1 MSMSDKQVQ
10 KAGNNAQQMQAEIIN
25 ITNVSGIDE
34 KRAREIF
41 NEMYA
46 IARKD
51 FTQDAYQC
59 ANERVAK
66 FEEALMPKMLKVEG
80 ALQKFSD
87 PSFQFLITEAHK
99 TAAST
104 EREADYD
111 LLSELLLHR
120 VKKDKD
126 RKVRV
131 GIKKAIEIVDQV
143 DDDALCALTVAYTIE
158 RLFPATGS
166 IIRGLNIL
174 ENVFSKLCYTNL
186 CQGKEWLDHLE
197 ILDAVRLD
205 HISSLKDLDLFYAGQ
220 LDGYVC
226 VGIKK
231 ESEDYQKALS
241 LLSSGNLPRE
251 LLCDHELLEGYVRLP
266 VINKKQIGSLKLVNK
281 QISSGKLVE
290 LPSEI
295 SNEQRSI
302 LEQIYDLY
310 DKNEEQ
316 KKMVTENFSL
326 EWKKRE
332 TLSSLLKWWNDI
344 PMAFDITTVGT
355 VLAHANAQRC
365 DSSIP
370 PLE

>member
-166 IIRGLNIL
+166 IIRGLKIL
-174 ENVFSKLCYTNL
+174 EKVFSKLCYTKL

-205 HISSLKDLDLFYAGQ
+205 HISSLKDLDLFYAEQ

>member
-1 MSMSDKQVQ
+1 MSKEFLSSLPEVMDHYS
-10 KAGNNAQQMQAEIIN
+10 
-25 ITNVSGIDE
+25 
-34 KRAREIF
+34 
-41 NEMYA
+41 
-46 IARKD
+46 
-51 FTQDAYQC
+51 QC
-59 ANERVAK
+59 N
-66 FEEALMPKMLKVEG
+66 
-80 ALQKFSD
+80 
-87 PSFQFLITEAHK
+87 
-99 TAAST
+99 
-104 EREADYD
+104 
-111 LLSELLLHR
+111 LLLPTSTDVQLNPFYKFH
-120 VKKDKD
+120 VEEVPVDLGENSGDIFKVGSVDSGKKD
-126 RKVRV
+126 R
-131 GIKKAIEIVDQV
+131 
-143 DDDALCALTVAYTIE
+143 
-158 RLFPATGS
+158 
-166 IIRGLNIL
+166 
-174 ENVFSKLCYTNL
+174 
-186 CQGKEWLDHLE
+186 
-197 ILDAVRLD
+197 
-205 HISSLKDLDLFYAGQ
+205 
-220 LDGYVC
+220 
-226 VGIKK
+226 
-231 ESEDYQKALS
+231 
-241 LLSSGNLPRE
+241 SGNTIWVSAFSLTKPM
-251 LLCDHELLEGYVRLP
+251 LNKLARLP

>member
-1 MSMSDKQVQ
+1 MSDKQVQ
-10 KAGNNAQQMQAEIIN
+10 KAGNNAQQLQAEIIN

-41 NEMYA
+41 NEMYD

-59 ANERVAK
+59 ANDRVAK
-66 FEEALMPKMLKVEG
+66 FEEAFMPKMLKVEG

-87 PSFQFLITEAHK
+87 LSFQFLITEAHK
-99 TAAST
+99 TAAAT

-143 DDDALCALTVAYTIE
+143 DDDALCALTVAYTVE

-166 IIRGLNIL
+166 IIQGLNVL

-186 CQGKEWLDHLE
+186 CKGREWLDHLE
-197 ILDAVRLD
+197 ILDAVRLTQF
-205 HISSLKDLDLFYAGQ
+205 SSLKKLDLFYAEQ

-231 ESEDYQKALS
+231 ESENYQKALS
-241 LLSSGNLPRE
+241 LLNSGNLPRE

-266 VINKKQIGSLKLVNK
+266 VINKKQICSLKLVNR
-281 QISSGKLVE
+281 QMISGKLVDQFIE
-290 LPSEI
+290 T
-295 SNEQRSI
+295 SNEQNSI

-316 KKMVTENFSL
+316 KKIVTDNFAL

-332 TLSSLLKWWNDI
+332 TLNLLLKWWNEI
-344 PMAFDITTVGT
+344 PMAFDITAVGT

>member
-1 MSMSDKQVQ
+1 MSDKQVQ
-10 KAGNNAQQMQAEIIN
+10 KAGNNAQQLQAEIIN

-41 NEMYA
+41 NEMYD

-59 ANERVAK
+59 ANDRVAK
-66 FEEALMPKMLKVEG
+66 FEEAFMPKMLKVEG

-99 TAAST
+99 TAAAT

-143 DDDALCALTVAYTIE
+143 DDDALCALTVAYTVE

-166 IIRGLNIL
+166 IIQGLNVL

-186 CQGKEWLDHLE
+186 CKGREWLDHLE
-197 ILDAVRLD
+197 ILDAVRLTQF
-205 HISSLKDLDLFYAGQ
+205 SSLKKLDFSKSSAYSVIPFGTA
-220 LDGYVC
+220 
-226 VGIKK
+226 I
-231 ESEDYQKALS
+231 SNFS
-241 LLSSGNLPRE
+241 TPPLLGKVPPFASTVNVHFSSG
-251 LLCDHELLEGYVRLP
+251 
-266 VINKKQIGSLKLVNK
+266 
-281 QISSGKLVE
+281 
-290 LPSEI
+290 
-295 SNEQRSI
+295 
-302 LEQIYDLY
+302 
-310 DKNEEQ
+310 
-316 KKMVTENFSL
+316 
-326 EWKKRE
+326 
-332 TLSSLLKWWNDI
+332 
-344 PMAFDITTVGT
+344 
-355 VLAHANAQRC
+355 
-365 DSSIP
+365 
-370 PLE
+370 PLENSCTQYPVPFLPL

>member
-1 MSMSDKQVQ
+1 M
-10 KAGNNAQQMQAEIIN
+10 
-25 ITNVSGIDE
+25 
-34 KRAREIF
+34 
-41 NEMYA
+41 
-46 IARKD
+46 
-51 FTQDAYQC
+51 
-59 ANERVAK
+59 
-66 FEEALMPKMLKVEG
+66 
-80 ALQKFSD
+80 
-87 PSFQFLITEAHK
+87 
-99 TAAST
+99 
-104 EREADYD
+104 
-111 LLSELLLHR
+111 
-120 VKKDKD
+120 
-126 RKVRV
+126 
-131 GIKKAIEIVDQV
+131 
-143 DDDALCALTVAYTIE
+143 
-158 RLFPATGS
+158 
-166 IIRGLNIL
+166 
-174 ENVFSKLCYTNL
+174 
-186 CQGKEWLDHLE
+186 
-197 ILDAVRLD
+197 
-205 HISSLKDLDLFYAGQ
+205 KDLDLFYAEQ